1 MPYTITMVS
10 ALSLQEV
17 LLERPIGEFT
27 DTLDKSQIMQLR
39 KTWLG
44 RGHSMLLVC
53 FIFYLP
59 NPLCELL
66 FQIVFRETRW
76 S

>member
-27 DTLDKSQIMQLR
+27 DSLDKSQIVQLR
-39 KTWLG
+39 RTWLG
-44 RGHSMLLVC
+44 KGHSMLLVSYLKTQVIQDSLLII
-53 FIFYLP
+53 FI
-59 NPLCELL
+59 EG
-66 FQIVFRETRW
+66 
-76 S
+76 